1 MTIGMDGRVKRVVL
15 AKIDESLSSLD
26 ELSILRANLAKK
38 MKCPRDFTAGLVIGR
53 IYNSFHYQTR
63 RILKRNA
70 TPEEFREFVELL
82 TDEMERI
89 ERSVK

>member
-1 MTIGMDGRVKRVVL
+1 MDGRVKRVIL
-15 AKIDESLSSLD
+15 AKIDESLSSSD
-26 ELSILRANLAKK
+26 ELSILRTSLATE
-38 MKCPRDFTAGLVIGR
+38 MKCPWDFATGLVIGR

-82 TDEMERI
+82 TSEMARI
-89 ERSVK
+89 EKSSK